1 MRILKTLILGA
12 SLVLACVGAASAQTP
27 MGREPI
33 IIGHRGASGERPEHT
48 ASSYRLAIAQGADFI
63 EPDLVMTRDGV
74 LVDRHENEIGGTTD
88 VAAHRE
94 FVGRKTVKTVDGQR
108 IEGWFTEDFT
118 LDELKTLRA
127 RELLPQLRPASAA
140 FDGVDPILT
149 FAEVLDL
156 ARTEGARRGRVVGVY
171 AELKHPSYFDDLG
184 LPMEAKLA
192 AAVRAFRLDDPAG
205 PFILQSF
212 EPGALRK
219 VRARIAVRQVLLMSP
234 MGAPADSGPN
244 GPTYAQL
251 ATPGGLAAVA
261 RYADGIGPDKIM
273 VLPRDAAGRSA
284 PVSSLVRDAHAMGL
298 FVHPYTFRRENV
310 FLPVDL
316 RSATGED
323 PASLAA
329 AGDLRTELFRAFDAG
344 VDGVFSDF
352 PGLAVAARAEWLAK
366 AKAVAR

>member
-1 MRILKTLILGA
+1 MRILKTLILALG
-12 SLVLACVGAASAQTP
+12 LAYAGVAAAETP
-27 MGREPI
+27 I
-33 IIGHRGASGERPEHT
+33 VIGHRGASGERPEHT
-48 ASSYRLAIAQGADFI
+48 AQSYRLAIAEGADFI

-74 LVDRHENEIGGTTD
+74 LIDRHENEIGATTD
-88 VAAHRE
+88 VAAHRD
-94 FVGRKTVKTVDGQR
+94 FVRRKTTKMVDGQR

-118 LDELKTLRA
+118 LDELKMLRA
-127 RELLPQLRPASAA
+127 RERLPQLRPASAA

-149 FAEVLDL
+149 FAEVLNL
-156 ARTEGARRGRVVGVY
+156 ARTEGEKRGRVVGVY
-171 AELKHPSYFDDLG
+171 AELKHPSYFDALG

-192 AAVRAFRLDDPAG
+192 DAVRAFRLADREA

-219 VRARIAVRQVLLMSP
+219 VRARIDVRQVLLMSP
-234 MGAPADSGPN
+234 TGAPADSGPN

-273 VLPRDAAGRSA
+273 VLPRDASGHSA
-284 PVSSLVRDAHAMGL
+284 PASSLVRDAHAMGL
-298 FVHPYTFRRENV
+298 FVHPYTFRQENI

-316 RSATGED
+316 RSAAGDD
-323 PASLAA
+323 PVSLAA

-344 VDGVFSDF
+344 VDGIFSDF
-352 PGLAVAARAEWLAK
+352 PGLAVAARADWLAR
-366 AKAVAR
+366 AKVDAR